1 MIDMR
6 YNNGPQSAARMVAS
20 YGVYNDTSLRS
31 EEDEDGFIPRANVY
45 RGVIVNAS
53 GDSSVVR
60 SSQLQQPSPAA
71 VEASSRCG
79 WCLNAQSTTPNS
91 SGRDSCLISWC
102 RPTIL
107 LLILVL
113 LVVVFVLVSGIL
125 LYYNCTLESFYVD
138 ACSLF
143 PLLLLSCPTTGRALI
158 YVSFVHLFRGVSDDL
173 RVACYYRNRRIAS
186 I

>member
-20 YGVYNDTSLRS
+20 YGVYNDTNLRS
-31 EEDEDGFIPRANVY
+31 DEDEDGFIPRANVY
-45 RGVIVNAS
+45 RGVVVNAS

-71 VEASSRCG
+71 VEATSRYG
-79 WCLNAQSTTPNS
+79 WCLNAQSTTPSS
-91 SGRDSCLISWC
+91 SGRDSCLLSWC

-125 LYYNCTLESFYVD
+125 LYYNCTFKRLYVD
-138 ACSLF
+138 ACSVF
-143 PLLLLSCPTTGRALI
+143 LLLVLSRFVTGHAFSVR
-158 YVSFVHLFRGVSDDL
+158 
-173 RVACYYRNRRIAS
+173 
-186 I
+186 